1 MQSRGMVIN
10 MSKLKAILGISA
22 IAGAI
27 GALFAYKKKKEME
40 EYDYEEDFDE
50 CFCDDCCY
58 PDEETAEEAI
68 KEAAEDVAEEAA
80 EEAAEKISEEADEST
95 APEAEADQ
103 AEE

>member
-1 MQSRGMVIN
+1 
-10 MSKLKAILGISA
+10 MSKLKTILGISA

-27 GALFAYKKKKEME
+27 GALFAYKKKREME
-40 EYDYEEDFDE
+40 EYEYEDFDE

-58 PDEETAEEAI
+58 PDEEAAEEAI
-68 KEAAEDVAEEAA
+68 NEAAENSDTDESSEETTDSAV
-80 EEAAEKISEEADEST
+80 EEADESI